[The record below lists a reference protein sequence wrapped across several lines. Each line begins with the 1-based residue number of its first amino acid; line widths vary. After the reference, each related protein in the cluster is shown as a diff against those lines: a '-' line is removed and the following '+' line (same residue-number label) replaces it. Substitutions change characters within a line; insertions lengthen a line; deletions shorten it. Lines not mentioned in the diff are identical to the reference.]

1 MDFRPVDTVGTIT
14 TRNLIRVNAFLNLL
28 LVVCYLSIEPYVTGA
43 HMSWIH
49 RLHVLLQPL
58 VLFVSITES
67 TILTLGS
74 LFLTATALV
83 FDGVV
88 VWLNYVAISRCYN
101 TPSAPCF
108 GLLWEKLVWFT
119 IGALIVLSDLALMAR
134 LWTLNKS
141 LAKKDVHE
149 IANQE
154 KHEAMA
160 IKPAPVLSTMKVQNS
175 KMRVIHLFLIP
186 AGALYVYLIFDK
198 LSSHFIYWVVVT
210 HVGVDIYGVGTSKI
224 HDRAS
229 LIILLAAISI
239 LICANVFNLIRNMSI
254 AMETLEEELA
264 FLISIL
270 FVFSDI
276 LILYYTQSN
285 LSLLDKFDKI
295 KNN

>member
-101 TPSAPCF
+101 TPVSYTHLRA
-108 GLLWEKLVWFT
+108 
-119 IGALIVLSDLALMAR
+119 
-134 LWTLNKS
+134 
-141 LAKKDVHE
+141 HE
-149 IANQE
+149 
-154 KHEAMA
+154 
-160 IKPAPVLSTMKVQNS
+160 T
-175 KMRVIHLFLIP
+175 
-186 AGALYVYLIFDK
+186 
-198 LSSHFIYWVVVT
+198 
-210 HVGVDIYGVGTSKI
+210 
-224 HDRAS
+224 
-229 LIILLAAISI
+229 
-239 LICANVFNLIRNMSI
+239 
-254 AMETLEEELA
+254 
-264 FLISIL
+264 
-270 FVFSDI
+270 
-276 LILYYTQSN
+276 
-285 LSLLDKFDKI
+285 
-295 KNN
+295 